1 MDQIREKVLK
11 RQDPRVNEKLKN
23 AKVSILGC
31 GGLGSNIA
39 MTLARSG
46 IGELYLYDFDKV
58 EYSNLNRQNYT
69 IDELGGDKAELTKK
83 KIETTLPYVKCH
95 SKNIY
100 LTTETMDTIVDKT
113 DIFIEA
119 FDNKESKTMLFD
131 YFIGRDDKY
140 LITGSGVSGLGELS
154 DIKIKKIENVTM
166 IGDFNSNPDEG
177 LYLAYVSL
185 IANLEAL
192 SAIKFIQGDY
202 YGKWRL
208 FRTGR

>member
-1 MDQIREKVLK
+1 MEDIREKVLE
-11 RQDPRVNEKLKN
+11 RQDPIVNEKLKD

-46 IGELYLYDFDKV
+46 IGELYLYDFDLI
-58 EYSNLNRQNYT
+58 EYSNLNRQNFT
-69 IDELGGDKAELTKK
+69 LDELGGDKAELTKK
-83 KIETTLPYVKCH
+83 KIESTLPYVKCH
-95 SKNIY
+95 NQNIY
-100 LTTETMDTIVDKT
+100 LDTESMDSIVDRT

-131 YFIGRDDKY
+131 YFVGRQDKY
-140 LITGSGVSGLGELS
+140 LITGNGVSGLGELS
-154 DIKIKKIENVTM
+154 DIKIKQIENVIM

-192 SAIKFIQGDY
+192 TAIKIIKGDY
-202 YGKWRL
+202 YGK
-208 FRTGR
+208 

>member
-1 MDQIREKVLK
+1 
-11 RQDPRVNEKLKN
+11 
-23 AKVSILGC
+23 
-31 GGLGSNIA
+31 
-39 MTLARSG
+39 
-46 IGELYLYDFDKV
+46 
-58 EYSNLNRQNYT
+58 
-69 IDELGGDKAELTKK
+69 
-83 KIETTLPYVKCH
+83 
-95 SKNIY
+95 
-100 LTTETMDTIVDKT
+100 
-113 DIFIEA
+113 
-119 FDNKESKTMLFD
+119 MLFD

-202 YGKWRL
+202 YGK
-208 FRTGR
+208 

>member
-46 IGELYLYDFDKV
+46 IGELYLYDFYKV

>member
-1 MDQIREKVLK
+1 MDEIREKVLK
-11 RQDPRVNEKLKN
+11 RQDPIVNEKLKN

-46 IGELYLYDFDKV
+46 IGELFLYDYDIV

-69 IDELGGDKAELTKK
+69 LDELGGSKAYLTKK
-83 KIETTLPYVKCH
+83 KIESTLPYVKCH
-95 SKNIY
+95 SKDIY
-100 LTTETMDTIVDKT
+100 LTTESMDTIVDKT

-131 YFIGRDDKY
+131 YFVGRKDKL

-154 DIKIKKIENVTM
+154 DIKIKQIENVTM
-166 IGDFNSNPDEG
+166 IGDFNSNPNDG

-192 SAIKFIQGDY
+192 VAIKIIKGDY
-202 YGKWRL
+202 NGK
-208 FRTGR
+208 

>member
-1 MDQIREKVLK
+1 MDDIREKVLR
-11 RQDPRVNEKLKN
+11 RQDPIVNEKLKN

-46 IGELYLYDFDKV
+46 IGELYLYDFDIV
-58 EYSNLNRQNYT
+58 EYSNLNRQNFSL
-69 IDELGGDKAELTKK
+69 DELGGKKSDLTKK
-83 KIETTLPYVKCH
+83 KIEATLPYVRCH
-95 SKNIY
+95 SQNIY
-100 LTTETMDTIVDKT
+100 LDKKTMDSIVDRT

-131 YFIGRDDKY
+131 YFVGRKDKY
-140 LITGSGVSGLGELS
+140 LITGNGVSGLGELS
-154 DIKIKKIENVTM
+154 DIKIKQIENVTM

-192 SAIKFIQGDY
+192 TAIKIIKGDY
-202 YGKWRL
+202 YGK
-208 FRTGR
+208 

>member
-1 MDQIREKVLK
+1 MDEIREKVLK
-11 RQDPRVNEKLKN
+11 RQDPIVNEKLKN

-46 IGELYLYDFDKV
+46 IGELFLYDYDIV

-69 IDELGGDKAELTKK
+69 LDELGGSKTYLTKK
-83 KIETTLPYVKCH
+83 KIESTLPYVKCH
-95 SKNIY
+95 SKDIY
-100 LTTETMDTIVDKT
+100 LTTESMDTIVDKT

-131 YFIGRDDKY
+131 YFVGRKDKL

-154 DIKIKKIENVTM
+154 DIKIKQIENVTM
-166 IGDFNSNPDEG
+166 IGDFNSNPNDG

-192 SAIKFIQGDY
+192 VAIKIIKGDY
-202 YGKWRL
+202 NGK
-208 FRTGR
+208 

>member
-202 YGKWRL
+202 YGK
-208 FRTGR
+208 